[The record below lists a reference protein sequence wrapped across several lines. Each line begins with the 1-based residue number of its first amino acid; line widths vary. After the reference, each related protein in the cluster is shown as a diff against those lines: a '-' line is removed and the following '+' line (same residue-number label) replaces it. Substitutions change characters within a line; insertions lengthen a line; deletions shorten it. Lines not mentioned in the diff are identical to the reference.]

1 MEEKSALEKSIAE
14 LYPYYFKLEAGD
26 LPWYESMG
34 FEMSLSN
41 FTTELEDA
49 AKEYCMK
56 SIKEPEE
63 HSESVDNCTD
73 NFCHGACWYISNHD
87 KLIKLPAELY
97 GNAIIIAQI
106 LYAKEVCEDAYI
118 PTEEDW
124 TQHDT
129 FNYIFTIE
137 SDFAAGVDWAKKG
150 VKKKCN

>member
-1 MEEKSALEKSIAE
+1 
-14 LYPYYFKLEAGD
+14 
-26 LPWYESMG
+26 MG
-34 FEMSLSN
+34 FEMLLSN

-137 SDFAAGVDWAKKG
+137 SDFAAGVDWAKKRS
-150 VKKKCN
+150 KKEV